1 MLRKARPEDH
11 PVPSLQVQASMETK
25 RRPQKLS
32 YSLLRVIYVGVEPG
46 NNNEGIGIEF
56 FI

>member
-1 MLRKARPEDH
+1 MLRRAQPEDH
-11 PVPSLQVQASMETK
+11 PVPSLQVQGNQEKAPET
-25 RRPQKLS
+25 P
-32 YSLLRVIYVGVEPG
+32 LLIVGVIYMGVEPN